1 LAPRCVALVHNLD
14 PAWPQQDLD
23 DALREAVRLG
33 SALAECGHSVS
44 YVPVMND
51 DLRAAL
57 EQCDPATHLVFN
69 WCEGLP
75 GVPHS
80 EALVAGMLDAA
91 GYVYTGAPAPVLEL
105 SEDKP
110 RVKQLLDACKVP
122 TPRGAVLA
130 TAAQASSWDLF
141 PAIVKPSH
149 EHCSLGMTAQSV
161 VLNTR
166 ELAEQVARVL
176 DTLQQPA
183 LVEEFI
189 DGREFHVSFWGNRR
203 LEMLPP
209 VEMDFS
215 RLSDVHE
222 RLCGYDAKFSPQ
234 SRPYTEIQTILP
246 AVLST
251 QELARLKQVCSAAYR
266 ALGCR
271 DYGRLDVRMRDGEFY
286 VLDVNPN
293 ADFSADASMACAAE
307 HMGYSYGA
315 MGSRVLHFA
324 AARSRRAAPP
334 ARRRTPVRRSC
345 RASA

>member
-1 LAPRCVALVHNLD
+1 MAHRLPRAARKVALLHNLD

-23 DALREAVRLG
+23 DALRETVRLG
-33 SALAECGHSVS
+33 SALEAHGHEIT

-57 EQCDPATHLVFN
+57 EPCDPATYLVFN

-91 GYVYTGAPAPVLEL
+91 GYTYTGAPAPVLEL

-110 RVKQLLDACKVP
+110 RVKELLQACRVP
-122 TPRGAVLA
+122 TPRGMVMN
-130 TAAQASSWDLF
+130 TPRDVASWSIF
-141 PAIVKPSH
+141 PAIVKSSH

-161 VLNTR
+161 VLNQR
-166 ELAEQVARVL
+166 ELAEQVAHVHA
-176 DTLQQPA
+176 TLQQPA

-215 RLSDVHE
+215 RLQDVHE
-222 RLCGYDAKFSPQ
+222 RLCGYDAKFKPESK
-234 SRPYTEIQTILP
+234 PYKEIQTVLP
-246 AVLST
+246 APLT
-251 QELARLKQVCSAAYR
+251 EEELARLKQVCSAAYR
-266 ALGCR
+266 AVGCR

-293 ADFSADASMACAAE
+293 PDFSADASMACAAE
-307 HMGYSYGA
+307 YLGYTYGQ
-315 MGSRVLHFA
+315 MGSRVVQLA
-324 AARSRRAAPP
+324 AARNR
-334 ARRRTPVRRSC
+334 
-345 RASA
+345 RASARPQYSRKR

>member
-1 LAPRCVALVHNLD
+1 MAHKLPRAARKIALLHNLD
-14 PAWPQQDLD
+14 PAWPQKDLD
-23 DALREAVRLG
+23 DALGQTVQLGTALEA
-33 SALAECGHSVS
+33 CGYEVT
-44 YVPVMND
+44 YVPVMNA

-91 GYVYTGAPAPVLEL
+91 GFVYTGASASALEL
-105 SEDKP
+105 AEDKP
-110 RVKQLLDACKVP
+110 RVKELLVACGVP
-122 TPRGAVLA
+122 TPRGMLVEHTRELA
-130 TAAQASSWDLF
+130 SWNIF

-149 EHCSLGMTAQSV
+149 EHCSMGMTAQSV
-161 VLNTR
+161 VLTPR
-166 ELAEQVARVL
+166 ELAQQVARVH

-222 RLCGYDAKFSPQ
+222 RLCGYDAKFAPE
-234 SRPYTEIQTILP
+234 SRPYQEIQTILP
-246 AVLST
+246 APLSE
-251 QELARLKQVCSAAYR
+251 QELTRLKQVCSAAYR
-266 ALGCR
+266 AVGCR

-293 ADFSADASMACAAE
+293 PDFSADASMACAAE
-307 HMGYSYGA
+307 YVGYTYGQ
-315 MGSRVLHFA
+315 MGSRVIQMA
-324 AARSRRAAPP
+324 AARSRRAA
-334 ARRRTPVRRSC
+334 ARVSYQKR
-345 RASA
+345 